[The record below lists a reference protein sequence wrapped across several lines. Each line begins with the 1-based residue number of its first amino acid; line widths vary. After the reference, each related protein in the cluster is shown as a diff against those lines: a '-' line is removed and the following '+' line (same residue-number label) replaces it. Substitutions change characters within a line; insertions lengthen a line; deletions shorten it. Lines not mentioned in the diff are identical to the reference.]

1 MLVFQAKTMGKKLG
15 RLKDELKN
23 IRTIEL
29 AYQKNLFLE
38 RIFWAVLGILGVAW
52 AFYFVP
58 SNLEVWK
65 NNPSIV
71 SKGNMDLSEI
81 NYPAITIAPSGI
93 TKFAIAERLANY
105 LKPEKTPDELK
116 QIKSLLFKC
125 AVLSKHDP
133 SHDTDFR
140 YYKSVKF
147 NCRYKSDEC
156 EVICQFNHNHL
167 GKIDMSH
174 FINILQ

>member
-1 MLVFQAKTMGKKLG
+1 MGKKLR

-71 SKGNMDLSEI
+71 SKGNVDLSEI
-81 NYPAITIAPSGI
+81 DYPAITIAPSGI

-105 LKPEKTPDELK
+105 LKPEKIPKELN

-125 AVLSKHDP
+125 AVLPKHDP
-133 SHDTDFR
+133 ASDTDFS
-140 YYKSVKF
+140 YYKSTLSSCYYHGRE
-147 NCRYKSDEC
+147 CRVRNQKQDE
-156 EVICQFNHNHL
+156 
-167 GKIDMSH
+167 
-174 FINILQ
+174 

>member
-1 MLVFQAKTMGKKLG
+1 MLVFQAITMGKKLG

-29 AYQKNLFLE
+29 AHQKNLFLE

-71 SKGNMDLSEI
+71 SKGNVDLSEI
-81 NYPAITIAPSGI
+81 DYPAITISPSGI
-93 TKFAIAERLANY
+93 TKFAVAERLANY
-105 LKPEKTPDELK
+105 VKPEKIPDELK
-116 QIKSLLFKC
+116 QIRNLLFKC
-125 AVLSKHDP
+125 AVLTKENP
-133 SHDTDFR
+133 SFDTDHR
-140 YYKSVKF
+140 YYKST
-147 NCRYKSDEC
+147 KSRCTYQSNEC
-156 EVICQFNHNHL
+156 EVRL
-167 GKIDMSH
+167 
-174 FINILQ
+174 ILSC

>member
-1 MLVFQAKTMGKKLG
+1 MLAFQPKTMGKKLG

-29 AYQKNLFLE
+29 AYQKNLFIEKIL
-38 RIFWAVLGILGVAW
+38 WAVLGIIGVAW

-71 SKGNMDLSEI
+71 SKGNVDLSEI
-81 NYPAITIAPSGI
+81 DYPAITIAPSGI
-93 TKFAIAERLANY
+93 TKFAIVERLGNY

-116 QIKSLLFKC
+116 QMKSLLFKC
-125 AVLSKHDP
+125 AVLPKHNP
-133 SHDTDFR
+133 SYDTDFR
-140 YYKSVKF
+140 YYKST
-147 NCRYKSDEC
+147 KSSCYSNSEEC
-156 EVICQFNHNHL
+156 EVRNQKS
-167 GKIDMSH
+167 KI
-174 FINILQ
+174 

>member
-1 MLVFQAKTMGKKLG
+1 MLAFQAKTMGKKLG

-71 SKGNMDLSEI
+71 SKGNVDLSEI
-81 NYPAITIAPSGI
+81 DYPAITIAPSGI
-93 TKFAIAERLANY
+93 TKFAIAERLTNY
-105 LKPEKTPDELK
+105 LKPEKIPDELK

-125 AVLSKHDP
+125 AVLTKYDP
-133 SHDTDFR
+133 SYDTEFR
-140 YYKSVKF
+140 YYK
-147 NCRYKSDEC
+147 NTKSSCSSENKEC
-156 EVICQFNHNHL
+156 EVN
-167 GKIDMSH
+167 K
-174 FINILQ
+174 